1 MSFSFLTRYK
11 KQRSELCLYKRKPK
25 EALAILLGAQ
35 PPLIYEAV
43 ITCIR
48 MFQWK
53 RALDLAKE
61 TREDDLLGLV
71 LRNRAQYLQ
80 RLELKEEIDEF
91 LAMFRE
97 IQIPS
102 SKEDFVALEEKVKR
116 RHTMA
121 VNAECT

>member
-1 MSFSFLTRYK
+1 
-11 KQRSELCLYKRKPK
+11 
-25 EALAILLGAQ
+25 
-35 PPLIYEAV
+35 
-43 ITCIR
+43 